1 MEPLRTAGVPALPF
15 AKFGGGV
22 EKLCEGEMGAGS
34 DTLLIVRLGLEE
46 LTNSYR
52 ASS

>member
-1 MEPLRTAGVPALPF
+1 MEGWGRRGPC
-15 AKFGGGV
+15 GGGGGPVV